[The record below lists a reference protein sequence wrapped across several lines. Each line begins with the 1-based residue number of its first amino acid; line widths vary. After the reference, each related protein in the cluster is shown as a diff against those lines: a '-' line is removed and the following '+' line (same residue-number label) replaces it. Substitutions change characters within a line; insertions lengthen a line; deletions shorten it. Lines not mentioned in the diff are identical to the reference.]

1 MRRIINHKTTGG
13 ASVKTVFFLSILIF
27 AFFAVSAQAA
37 DEVIGYVKTTKGNA
51 SIVRE
56 NKVITAQVNG
66 RILRNDVLRTGANS
80 SLGVSFKDDTL
91 IALGSNTELIVNKFN
106 FSPAEGKLEIFMK
119 MLRGSVV
126 YLSGIISKLSPET
139 SRFSTPVGD
148 ICLRGTHFAV
158 LVEGE

>member
-1 MRRIINHKTTGG
+1 MQKIIHQK
-13 ASVKTVFFLSILIF
+13 ALRLLSLKALFCLSILIL
-27 AFFAVSAQAA
+27 AFHAASAQAS
-37 DEVIGYVKTTKGNA
+37 DEAIGYVKTIKGDA
-51 SIVRE
+51 SIIRK
-56 NKVITAQVNG
+56 NKVMSAHVNSG
-66 RILRNDVLRTGANS
+66 ILRNDVLKTGANS
-80 SLGVSFKDDTL
+80 SLGISLKDDTL
-91 IALGSNTELIVNKFN
+91 VALGSNTELIVNKFN

-158 LVEGE
+158 RVEGE